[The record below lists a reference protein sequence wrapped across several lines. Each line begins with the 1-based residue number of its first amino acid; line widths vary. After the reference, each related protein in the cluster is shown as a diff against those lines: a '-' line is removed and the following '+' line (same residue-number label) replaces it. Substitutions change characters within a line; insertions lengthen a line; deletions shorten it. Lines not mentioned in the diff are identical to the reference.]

1 MTAPFM
7 QLGATVLG
15 VVDAY
20 RCDSAD
26 FGPPYKPGSA
36 AWRDHNAER
45 RFVGAWSQMP
55 MRNVHS
61 EAIRYLNYAEE
72 HLRGCGHLIPAEGV
86 VFSPISLGRTVL
98 NATAAAHWLLA
109 PGVDASERI
118 RRHMNVQLNAL
129 EEKLQHCGDDPES
142 TQYKERV
149 QGDIDKLTGAAEKAG
164 MTPRKSRNWGRRYID
179 SVMPSDT
186 QMLRE
191 LIAHADIPLPAEF
204 LQRIHSAAVHANP
217 NSLAVADLVPLEPS
231 REGIGLAAVQMDLP
245 KMAGLM
251 LSPTYV
257 FFHGVLAVF
266 RYFGQPTSG
275 FERSAFPHV
284 RQLSALAVA
293 ANTPVACPSLSAGD
307 SAPTR
312 VPRPETTGRPFSA
325 PTRAP
330 RPTFGG

>member
-1 MTAPFM
+1 M
-7 QLGATVLG
+7 LG

-20 RCDSAD
+20 RSDPAD

-36 AWRDHNAER
+36 AWKDHNAER

-61 EAIRYLNYAEE
+61 EAIRYLNNAED
-72 HLRGCGHLIPAEGV
+72 HLRGCGHLIPAEGI

-109 PGVDASERI
+109 PGVDAEERI

-129 EEKLQHCGDDPES
+129 EEKVQHCGDDPES
-142 TQYKERV
+142 AQYKAKVER
-149 QGDIDKLTGAAEKAG
+149 DIDELLDAAGKAG
-164 MTPRKSRNWGRRYID
+164 MTPRKSKGQGRLYINP
-179 SVMPSDT
+179 VMPSDT

-191 LIAHADIPLPAEF
+191 FIAHADIPLPAEF

-231 REGIGLAAVQMDLP
+231 RDGVGLAAVRMTLA
-245 KMAGLM
+245 KMASLM

-257 FFHGVLAVF
+257 FFHGVLAVH

-275 FERSAFPHV
+275 FEASAFSHI
-284 RQLSALAVA
+284 RQLSALAVSDG
-293 ANTPVACPSLSAGD
+293 TPISCTS
-307 SAPTR
+307 R
-312 VPRPETTGRPFSA
+312 
-325 PTRAP
+325 
-330 RPTFGG
+330 